1 MSENILQSK
10 GKMSEN
16 KLNECTC
23 SVLRNI
29 AKEYNI
35 SGRWDMTKPELVEA
49 ILRARN
55 AEVSNVNDAGVVQDT
70 EQSAKDECKVDNQAN
85 NTKDVEAEVKVENE
99 SAGVRNVDMEQKM
112 HYIENIEIGTIV
124 AFKLSN
130 GKVKSAK
137 VVKKSTKNR
146 KLKLETDY
154 GAEYIVPYDSV
165 VWVRTGKRWPKGV
178 YNLLKGTVCS
188 DVEKAQNV

>member
-10 GKMSEN
+10 RGTELD
-16 KLNECTC
+16 KLTC
-23 SVLRNI
+23 SELRGI
-29 AKEYNI
+29 AKGLNI

-49 ILRARN
+49 ILRAED
-55 AEVSNVNDAGVVQDT
+55 AEVGNVNDAGVVQDT
-70 EQSAKDECKVDNQAN
+70 EQSAKDECKVDNHDDI
-85 NTKDVEAEVKVENE
+85 KDVEAENKVENE

-154 GAEYIVPYDSV
+154 GAEYIVPYESV

-188 DVEKAQNV
+188 DVEKVRNA

>member
-1 MSENILQSK
+1 MSETILQSK
-10 GKMSEN
+10 RGTELD
-16 KLNECTC
+16 KLTRDE
-23 SVLRNI
+23 LRVV
-29 AKEYNI
+29 ATKLNI
-35 SGRWDMTKPELVEA
+35 SGRWNMNKRDLVEA
-49 ILRARN
+49 ILRAEA
-55 AEVSNVNDAGVVQDT
+55 AEVGNANNAGGVQAT

-85 NTKDVEAEVKVENE
+85 DIKNVEVETKVENK
-99 SAGVRNVDMEQKM
+99 SAGVHSIDFEQKM
-112 HYIENIEIGTIV
+112 RYVENIEIGTIV
-124 AFKLSN
+124 AFRLSN

-178 YNLLKGTVCS
+178 YNLLKGTVRS
-188 DVEKAQNV
+188 DSE